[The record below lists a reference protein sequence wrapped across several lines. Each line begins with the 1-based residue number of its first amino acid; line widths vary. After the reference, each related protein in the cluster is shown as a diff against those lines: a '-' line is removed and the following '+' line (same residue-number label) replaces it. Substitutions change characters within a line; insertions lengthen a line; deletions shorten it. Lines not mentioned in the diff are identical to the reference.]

1 MSLLGGQRAW
11 LLQRITAVYAGL
23 YLFVAVAVLLARAPA
38 DHAAWLALVAH
49 PAVWLATALF
59 VLVLLL
65 HAWVGL
71 RDVILDYLKP
81 AWVRLTVLTLAA
93 GAFLAMGFWALWILI
108 EAALR

>member
-11 LLQRITAVYAGL
+11 LLQRVTAVYAGV
-23 YLFVAVAVLLARAPA
+23 YLLGAVALLLVRPPA
-38 DHAAWLALVAH
+38 DHGAWLALVAH

-93 GAFLAMGFWALWILI
+93 GVFLVMGFWALWILI
-108 EAALR
+108 DAVLR